1 MDINKLLWFSNQNE
15 ILQNWAVDH
24 PLYPLKHNQSTQT
37 MANFKTQLLILI
49 LVLVPIVA
57 LSEPEAVEALLRRL
71 DSKRLSASVQEAAAK
86 AVLKRLLPTHVDS
99 FDFKIVSK
107 VPSFFSFIYLFFNR
121 LTLDS
126 GFDFL
131 FCFITASF
139 QLGISIIYIISF
151 IFKIVTKVSH
161 IFCVLIFDQIW
172 SVLHFLLNYCF
183 FPTGFSSIMTFCLY
197 FLFAYPVSFQIF

>member
-1 MDINKLLWFSNQNE
+1 
-15 ILQNWAVDH
+15 
-24 PLYPLKHNQSTQT
+24 

-71 DSKRLSASVQEAAAK
+71 DSKRSSASVQEAAAK

-151 IFKIVTKVSH
+151 IFKIVTKASH

-172 SVLHFLLNYCF
+172 SVLHF
-183 FPTGFSSIMTFCLY
+183 
-197 FLFAYPVSFQIF
+197 FA